1 MVRIPQVGEPPYNE
15 PDKLIAKFPNQ
26 PISFKGFV
34 PEKEYL
40 LHIPP
45 KYKDIPGYRLSGQP
59 VKIKL
64 FDALSRTK
72 YQIYVILPSEDGKGI
87 YLEGH
92 YYPHPWIGV
101 SPNWLSSIPGTQAC
115 NCPTQMLMTSGCQC
129 GGN

>member
-72 YQIYVILPSEDGKGI
+72 YQIYVILPSEDGKEPKLAFI
-87 YLEGH
+87 YPRHTSMQL
-92 YYPHPWIGV
+92 
-101 SPNWLSSIPGTQAC
+101 PNTDA
-115 NCPTQMLMTSGCQC
+115 ND
-129 GGN
+129 